1 MECFS
6 HTGINTHSIKL
17 RQHSISNLFRN
28 CRQCTIQRTVY
39 KEVFLPV
46 CDMKTVLD
54 LLVSR
59 LDRVKF
65 LTHGAYLD

>member
-17 RQHSISNLFRN
+17 WQRSISNLFRN
-28 CRQCTIQRTVY
+28 CRQCTIQWPAY

-46 CDMKTVLD
+46 CNMKTVLD

-65 LTHGAYLD
+65 LTH